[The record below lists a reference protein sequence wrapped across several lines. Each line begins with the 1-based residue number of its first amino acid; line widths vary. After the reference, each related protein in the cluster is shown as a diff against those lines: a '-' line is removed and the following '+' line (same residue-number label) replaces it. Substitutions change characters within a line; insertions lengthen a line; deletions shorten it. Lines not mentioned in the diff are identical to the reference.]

1 LQEESF
7 NHKAP
12 TIIVAAITTVIKKTY
27 LKSHIYLGDSF
38 GLPKPSMVLL
48 EQIKSVNKSELK
60 EFIGYI
66 DDGKVWAEINSAL
79 KKTFGLWLYNP
90 ERTGNIRTLCGK
102 CLKNMMKKPSLIVKR
117 LDPLSRCKDMCE
129 VCHDETG
136 YDYFI
141 FDKRSTV
148 GRGRKNESGRKED

>member
-1 LQEESF
+1 MQEESF

-27 LKSHIYLGDSF
+27 LRSHIYLGDSF
-38 GLPKPSMVLL
+38 CLPKPSMVLL
-48 EQIKSVNKSELK
+48 EQIRSVNKSEFK

-90 ERTGNIRTLCGK
+90 ERTGSIRTLCGK
-102 CLKNMMKKPSLIVKR
+102 CLKKSMKKPDLIVKR
-117 LDPLSRCKDMCE
+117 LDPLSMKKDVCE
-129 VCHDETG
+129 VCHDEAG

-141 FDKRSTV
+141 FDKRLAV
-148 GRGRKNESGRKED
+148 GKGRKYESGR